1 MTKCR
6 TDGMCRQH
14 QIKRDERTWRTW
26 EMTLWKIFLYLPLPF
41 CHTVFA
47 MLLCYCIP
55 DVSAH
60 SHIPVRFTCIWHSAR
75 NSYVM
80 IWADE
85 LIDSSN
91 CLTVF
96 TDLAVE
102 VIDCLSFHLS
112 NDRSQRDCS
121 VTYLTSEHCW
131 VHRILS
137 YSCRHSSN
145 SFVEY
150 HAEGTAWRFN
160 CISLGSSR
168 RQQETQLPGQ

>member
-1 MTKCR
+1 MENMGN
-6 TDGMCRQH
+6 D
-14 QIKRDERTWRTW
+14 
-26 EMTLWKIFLYLPLPF
+26 TLKTFLYLPLPF
-41 CHTVFA
+41 CHTGFA
-47 MLLCYCIP
+47 MLLRYRIP
-55 DVSAH
+55 DVLAH
-60 SHIPVRFTCIWHSAR
+60 SHIPVRVTYIWHSVR

-80 IWADE
+80 ICADE
-85 LIDSSN
+85 LFDSSN
-91 CLTVF
+91 GLIVF

-102 VIDCLSFHLS
+102 VIGCLSFHLS
-112 NDRSQRDCS
+112 NDRSRRDDS
-121 VTYLTSEHCW
+121 VKHLTSEHCW

-150 HAEGTAWRFN
+150 HAEGTAWRFD